1 MSNDNETVEQV
12 ALSDLPLAEQLRIIR
27 GNYSI
32 GSFLFEP
39 KTKENLTNKEK

>member
-1 MSNDNETVEQV
+1 MANDNETVEQV
-12 ALSDLPLAEQLRIIR
+12 ALSNLPLAEQIRIIR

-39 KTKENLTNKEK
+39 KTKEKLTNKEK